1 MIRRRRPVRVLTAT
15 WLVFAPLVL
24 LAGFIVV
31 ATPGPAS
38 ATEFPTYYANGEDS
52 ATWLDGSGQLQGAWI
67 AEHNES
73 DPGGGGTVG
82 LFDLLIA
89 RHTLAGARDP
99 SWGTDS
105 LTGTTGLRRIVL
117 DPPGGAGY
125 QKHRVDAVGADDA
138 GNITIAWNVSYVD
151 GRGTVD
157 YGDDLGISEAVLDRY
172 SPDGVRTARRTV
184 AHHQRLIE
192 GGPGRPETY
201 VSEMVSL
208 PDGSIAEQEAT
219 ATDFQPT
226 GSRIIWY
233 GTAGETRTAFSV
245 GPTSAI
251 TAASTNGDGRL
262 YVTTDDGVLR
272 RSASTGVESFPS
284 GCRNDQ
290 TWRGP
295 FVPVAGPAGTFATV
309 CGSGYST
316 SGVRGILV
324 RRYSATGTLTSS
336 ITSSPS
342 AANRAEVFR
351 PTGGAFDGAGRLWV
365 GGHACTMYSGTTVE
379 CRESGPT
386 RTAVV
391 SAFDATKRLTTSGFA
406 AAYEGYR
413 VDGMR
418 PVSGNRITYV
428 VPREAFNGGN
438 TVSVDLLPGSTP
450 PPPVTV
456 PGQPAAPTGVA
467 GPGRVAVSWA
477 APSDGGSPITG
488 YRLTP
493 YRNGV
498 AQAPVDVGAVTSY
511 TFTGLT
517 NGAAYRFTVA
527 ARNAQGLGPASAQST
542 AVTPAGPPGAPTG
555 LRATPGAKSATVTW
569 TAPVD
574 DGGSVI
580 TGYLVK
586 LIANG
591 RPLQNFTTGSATTFT
606 ANDLKAGNTYTFEV
620 AAVTAAGTGPWSATS
635 NPAAPPPDAFPKG
648 WPAAVTRQYQDL
660 TGRAPTST
668 ELVNQVNQL
677 QSGQKPAGA
686 LPAELRQSAD
696 HQQNVD
702 PTTRLYDS
710 YFLRIPDPGGLDY
723 WIGRK
728 RAGDRLV
735 RISAYFAASSEFKRR
750 YGSLDNEDFVRLV
763 YRNVLKREGDPAGI
777 RFWTQQLDQRRR
789 DRGDVMAGFSES
801 SEHIRKEQYFVTVD
815 VLYIFML
822 DRAPTVGELD
832 TEASTLAGGGTVTAL
847 ADRII
852 ASTEYANRIA
862 RLP

>member
-1 MIRRRRPVRVLTAT
+1 MTTRPRPFRTLTAAR
-15 WLVFAPLVL
+15 LVLAPLAL
-24 LAGFIVV
+24 V
-31 ATPGPAS
+31 AALVAVGAPNPA
-38 ATEFPTYYANGEDS
+38 AAAQFPTYYSNGEDS
-52 ATWLDGSGQLQGAWI
+52 ATWLDGAGRLQGAWTS
-67 AEHNES
+67 EHDES
-73 DPGGGGTVG
+73 NPDGGTVG

-89 RHTLAGARDP
+89 RHTLTGAPDP
-99 SWGTDS
+99 SWGTDA
-105 LTGTTGLRRIVL
+105 LTGATGVRRIVL

-125 QKHRVDAVGADDA
+125 QKHQVDAVGADDA
-138 GNITIAWNVSYVD
+138 GNITIAWNVGYID
-151 GRGTVD
+151 GRGTSIS
-157 YGDDLGISEAVLDRY
+157 DDDISINEAVLDRY
-172 SPDGVRTARRTV
+172 SPDGARTARRTV
-184 AHHQRLIE
+184 AHYERAVE
-192 GGPGRPETY
+192 GYLGRPETFIT
-201 VSEMVSL
+201 EMVSL
-208 PDGSIAEQEAT
+208 SDGSIAANEVTYAEY
-219 ATDFQPT
+219 QP
-226 GSRIIWY
+226 SAARVIWY
-233 GTAGETRTAFSV
+233 GTAGETRTSFSIDPASV
-245 GPTSAI
+245 I

-262 YVTTDDGVLR
+262 YVTTGDGVLR
-272 RSASTGVESFPS
+272 RTSSAGVESFSS
-284 GCRNDQ
+284 GCRYDQ

-295 FVPVAGPAGTFATV
+295 LVPVAGPGGTFATI
-309 CGSGYST
+309 CGSGYSS

-336 ITSSPS
+336 ITSSPN
-342 AANRAEVFR
+342 AEHRAEIFR
-351 PTGGAFDGAGRLWV
+351 PTSGAFDGAGRLWA
-365 GGHACTMYSGTTVE
+365 GGGACTMYSGSTVE
-379 CRESGPT
+379 CAESGPT

-391 SAFDATKRLTTSGFA
+391 SAFDATQGLNGVGLGSAR
-406 AAYEGYR
+406 EGYR

-418 PVSGNRITYV
+418 PLSGNRISYA
-428 VPREAFNGGN
+428 VPRETYNGAE
-438 TVSVDLLPGSTP
+438 VESVDLLPSTP
-450 PPPVTV
+450 PPPATV
-456 PGQPAAPTGVA
+456 PGQPAAPSAVA
-467 GPGRVAVSWA
+467 GPGQVALSWTP
-477 APSDGGSPITG
+477 PSDGGSAITG
-488 YRLTP
+488 YRITP

-498 AQAPVDVGAVTSY
+498 AQAAVDVGAVTSY
-511 TFTGLT
+511 TLTGLT

-527 ARNAQGLGPASAQST
+527 ARNAQGLGPASNQST
-542 AVTPAGPPGAPTG
+542 AATPAGPPGAPTG

-569 TAPVD
+569 KAPVD
-574 DGGSVI
+574 DGGSPI
-580 TGYLVK
+580 TGHLVK

-591 RPLQNFTTGSATTFT
+591 RPLQNFTTGTATTFT

-660 TGRAPTST
+660 TARAPTSA
-668 ELVNQVNQL
+668 ELANQVDEL
-677 QSGQKPAGA
+677 QAGRKTVGA
-686 LPAELRQSAD
+686 LPAELRQSQD
-696 HQQNVD
+696 HTTNVD

-777 RFWTQQLDQRRR
+777 TFWTQQLDQHRR

-801 SEHIRKEQYFVTVD
+801 SEHIRKEQYYVTVD

-822 DRAPTVGELD
+822 DRAPTFTELD
-832 TEASTLAGGGTVTAL
+832 TEASTLAGGGTSTKL

-862 RLP
+862 GLP